1 MLAWKK
7 FLSLHPLAS
16 CSDSSDLCLFTGR
29 MGMIL
34 TAVEGYPETSD
45 KVSYMKCLPLA
56 RNTLKLSSR
65 DDKQVQ
71 PVKVPVTKPED

>member
-1 MLAWKK
+1 
-7 FLSLHPLAS
+7 
-16 CSDSSDLCLFTGR
+16 

-65 DDKQVQ
+65 NDEQVQ